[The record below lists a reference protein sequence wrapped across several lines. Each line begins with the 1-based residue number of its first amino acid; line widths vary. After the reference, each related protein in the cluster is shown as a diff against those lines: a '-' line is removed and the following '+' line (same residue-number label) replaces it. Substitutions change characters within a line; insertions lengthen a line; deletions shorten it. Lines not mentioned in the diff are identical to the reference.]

1 MVGDASVF
9 GGQITL
15 TRNASGS
22 IATASAPPGWVVA
35 KNTAALSKGKA
46 QATVARQIGREGK
59 WITTLRIDPATAQLF
74 SEVQSLRDAS
84 GPCAGLTPATV

>member
-22 IATASAPPGWVVA
+22 IATAIGAYYPGLWPRTPLPSA
-35 KNTAALSKGKA
+35 GKA

-59 WITTLRIDPATAQLF
+59 WITTLRIIQPRR
-74 SEVQSLRDAS
+74 SSL
-84 GPCAGLTPATV
+84 